1 MQETPETWV
10 WSLDWEDPLE
20 KGMANHSSIL
30 AWKIPWAEEPS
41 GLWPGGHRE
50 LDKTKHTCTLPL
62 LKKFFSS
69 CFMEVLELFFFYK
82 VSMGCFY
89 LLSHGLSCSH
99 TSQSSIFF
107 FFLSH
112 PDNTLSFFVFV
123 LLGFNWPIVPIL
135 SFCLLQP
142 VIDGYWNKS
151 TFFVNWGPGGNPKT
165 VGHYLGTWRG
175 QLEPVPSR
183 DNKPKHWEERGDCR
197 EQCLWEWRGVEN
209 MEDLKEKVEFEAF
222 DAPWTVAPPGSSVHG
237 ILQARILEWVAI
249 PFSRGSSW

>member
-50 LDKTKHTCTLPL
+50 LDKTKPTCTLPL

-107 FFLSH
+107 FFFLIQTTLFHSLYLSCLVLI
-112 PDNTLSFFVFV
+112 DLLS
-123 LLGFNWPIVPIL
+123 L
-135 SFCLLQP
+135 SC
-142 VIDGYWNKS
+142 
-151 TFFVNWGPGGNPKT
+151 
-165 VGHYLGTWRG
+165 
-175 QLEPVPSR
+175 PSAFSSLSLMATEIS
-183 DNKPKHWEERGDCR
+183 PPS
-197 EQCLWEWRGVEN
+197 LWTEV
-209 MEDLKEKVEFEAF
+209 
-222 DAPWTVAPPGSSVHG
+222 
-237 ILQARILEWVAI
+237 QVAI
-249 PFSRGSSW
+249 QRLWGTTWELGEVSWSLCLVEITNPNTERKGESAENSVCGSGEEWKIWRI